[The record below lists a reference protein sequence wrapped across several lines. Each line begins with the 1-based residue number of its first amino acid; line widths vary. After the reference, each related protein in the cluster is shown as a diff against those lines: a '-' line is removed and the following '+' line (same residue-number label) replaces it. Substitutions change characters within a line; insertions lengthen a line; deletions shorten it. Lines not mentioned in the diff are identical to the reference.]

1 MNNTTLE
8 RLILKYI
15 IMFLILMSAKAFAL
29 QDFEII
35 YDEKTG
41 TKKLVS
47 NRGNTPE
54 LRKKLAEHYKMV
66 GLMNHQEMN
75 IDDAIFNYEISVRY
89 IPNAEVLA
97 DMAECYIYMNNT
109 DSAFVCIENAKKI
122 DSTEK
127 RIYQVL
133 VDYHAKIN
141 DKIKAIEYATY
152 LTTIDTAQRN
162 KLRLAYLYQDVNIMK
177 SAEIV
182 QECIDKDSGNSELYL
197 YLMDIYNYVQDG
209 EKYEETEEKFM
220 VSPNK
225 KKETMLN
232 VANTYLENNSIR
244 SIVKYIDT
252 LQAYTPEDKFLDLVR
267 FVYPYTIY
275 HDLMTD
281 KGVDRFLEI
290 SKNLEDEEL
299 KNAMLGNL
307 YLLKNE
313 IGKGWEY
320 QDKIIRKKTTY
331 TLFSILAN
339 MTANQP
345 MTAIKQIKN
354 NLDILEIY
362 NAEQENAITNLLYS
376 YYEYETLRK
385 VLIKQWNRNPN
396 DSLYYIRI
404 GDISNLMGDNK
415 SAYEWYSKAVEV
427 IKDDAVVLNNYAYFL
442 AIGGGDLN
450 IAEECADKAVK
461 LMPNS
466 YSNLDTYGWVLY
478 LKGRHKDAEKY
489 LLQSLK
495 LFENG
500 ETHYHLA
507 MVYLRQKKFGLYAIN
522 YLKSI
527 EKAKVLEKL
536 ESKN

>member
-8 RLILKYI
+8 RLILKFI
-15 IMFLILMSAKAFAL
+15 IMFLILMSSKAFAL

-54 LRKKLAEHYKMV
+54 LRKKLAEHYKMA

-75 IDDAIFNYEISVRY
+75 LDDAIFNYEISVRY

-141 DKIKAIEYATY
+141 DKVKAIEYATY
-152 LTTIDTAQRN
+152 LTTIDTSQRA

-209 EKYEETEEKFM
+209 EKYERTEEKFM

-252 LQAYTPEDKFLDLVR
+252 LQAYIPEDKFLDLVR

-313 IGKGWEY
+313 IRKGWEY
-320 QDKIIRKKTTY
+320 QDKIIRKKITY

-362 NAEQENAITNLLYS
+362 NTEQENAITNLLYS

-427 IKDDAVVLNNYAYFL
+427 IKDDAEVLNNYAYFL

-507 MVYLRQKKFGLYAIN
+507 IVYLRQKKFGLYAIN

>member
-1 MNNTTLE
+1 
-8 RLILKYI
+8 
-15 IMFLILMSAKAFAL
+15 MFLILMSAKVFAL

-75 IDDAIFNYEISVRY
+75 LDDAIFNYEISVRY

-152 LTTIDTAQRN
+152 LTRIDTSQRA

-209 EKYEETEEKFM
+209 EKYERTEEKFM
-220 VSPNK
+220 VSTNK

-252 LQAYTPEDKFLDLVR
+252 LQAYIPEDKFLDLVR

-313 IGKGWEY
+313 VRKGWEY
-320 QDKIIRKKTTY
+320 QDKIIRKKITY

>member
-1 MNNTTLE
+1 
-8 RLILKYI
+8 
-15 IMFLILMSAKAFAL
+15 MFLILMSAKVFAL

-75 IDDAIFNYEISVRY
+75 LDDAIFNYEISVRY

-97 DMAECYIYMNNT
+97 DMAECYTYMNNT

-141 DKIKAIEYATY
+141 DKVKAIEYATY
-152 LTTIDTAQRN
+152 LTTIDTSQRA

-209 EKYEETEEKFM
+209 EKYERTEEKFM

-252 LQAYTPEDKFLDLVR
+252 LQAYIPEDKFLDLVR

-313 IGKGWEY
+313 IRKGWEY

-415 SAYEWYSKAVEV
+415 SAYGWYSKAVEV
-427 IKDDAVVLNNYAYFL
+427 IKDDAEVLNNYAYFL

-450 IAEECADKAVK
+450 IAEKCADKAVK

>member
-15 IMFLILMSAKAFAL
+15 IMFLILISAKAFAL

-41 TKKLVS
+41 TKKLIS

-75 IDDAIFNYEISVRY
+75 LDDAIFNYEISVRY

-141 DKIKAIEYATY
+141 DKVKAIEYATY
-152 LTTIDTAQRN
+152 LTRIDTSQRA

-209 EKYEETEEKFM
+209 EKYERTEEKFM

-252 LQAYTPEDKFLDLVR
+252 LQAYIPEDKFLDIVR

-313 IGKGWEY
+313 IRKGWEY

-507 MVYLRQKKFGLYAIN
+507 IVYLRQKKFGLYAIH

>member
-15 IMFLILMSAKAFAL
+15 IMFLILISAKAFAL

-75 IDDAIFNYEISVRY
+75 LDDAIFNYEISVRY

-313 IGKGWEY
+313 IRKGWEY

-362 NAEQENAITNLLYS
+362 NTEQENAITNLLYS

-507 MVYLRQKKFGLYAIN
+507 IVYLRQKKFGLYAIN

>member
-15 IMFLILMSAKAFAL
+15 IMFLILISAKAFAL

-75 IDDAIFNYEISVRY
+75 LDDAIFNYEISVRY

-252 LQAYTPEDKFLDLVR
+252 LQAYIPEDKFLDLVR

-313 IGKGWEY
+313 IRKGWEY
-320 QDKIIRKKTTY
+320 QDKIIRKKTKY

-362 NAEQENAITNLLYS
+362 NTEQENAITNLLYN

-427 IKDDAVVLNNYAYFL
+427 IKDDAEVLNNYAYFL

-466 YSNLDTYGWVLY
+466 YNNLDTYGWVLY

>member
-15 IMFLILMSAKAFAL
+15 IMFLILMSAKVFAL

-75 IDDAIFNYEISVRY
+75 LDDAIFNYEISVRY

-152 LTTIDTAQRN
+152 LTRIDTSQRA

-209 EKYEETEEKFM
+209 EKYERTEEKFM
-220 VSPNK
+220 VSTNK

-252 LQAYTPEDKFLDLVR
+252 LQAYIPEDKFLDLVR

-313 IGKGWEY
+313 VRKGWEY
-320 QDKIIRKKTTY
+320 QDKIIRKKITY